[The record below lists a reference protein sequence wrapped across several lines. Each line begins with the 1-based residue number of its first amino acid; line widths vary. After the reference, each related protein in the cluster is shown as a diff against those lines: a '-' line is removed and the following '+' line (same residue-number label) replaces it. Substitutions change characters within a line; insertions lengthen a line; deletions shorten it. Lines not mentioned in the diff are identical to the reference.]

1 MAKVT
6 RTFHVCDR
14 CKVEMDGPVMG
25 DERGPTRFQMT
36 ATQDMGIA
44 GGTLIEWLELCS
56 ECNEYL
62 GSVIAEMNGGV
73 KRKRE
78 ARLMTDE

>member
-25 DERGPTRFQMT
+25 RERGPTRFQMT

-56 ECNEYL
+56 ECNAYL
-62 GSVIAEMNGGV
+62 GAVVAEMNRMA
-73 KRKRE
+73 KRKQE
-78 ARLMTDE
+78 ARRMTDE

>member
-6 RTFHVCDR
+6 KTFHVCDR

-25 DERGPTRFQMT
+25 RERGPIRFQMT

-44 GGTLIEWLELCS
+44 GGTLIDWLELCS

-73 KRKRE
+73 KRKLE

>member
-25 DERGPTRFQMT
+25 APGGSTRFQMT